1 VELYT
6 GSLVGM
12 KLAKVKI
19 SSWSRERVIAS
30 EKVYDKF
37 VAWCAKH
44 EVDALVYTLNFANKK
59 SIFGLYKASYTI
71 LYAVNPC

>member
-1 VELYT
+1 MELYT

-30 EKVYDKF
+30 EF